1 MDIQTVDSGQEL
13 IIIINGDVEMIKMK
27 GLKEK
32 LFDVVNETEKNI
44 VIDFANV
51 TYLDSSGIGVLITI
65 SKILK
70 EKGKTLKLTHLSERI
85 ARVLELSS
93 LADVIEQE

>member
-70 EKGKTLKLTHLSERI
+70 EKGKTLKLIHLSERI